1 MADRTQQGQ
10 FATGHPQIGHRQP
23 GSRNKRSSRLAELLR
38 KRGDRDPLEFLS
50 EQLGK
55 PLEEVSIELKVKIA
69 AHLAPYLHARNTAKV
84 NPTPL
89 ELPPLECASDIPPFI
104 ADLVARVAGGELDVD
119 TATALRGLAD
129 AFLAGLN
136 MTKVESDIA
145 ALKAGG

>member
-1 MADRTQQGQ
+1 MADRTEQGR
-10 FATGHPQIGHRQP
+10 FSTGHPQIGHRQP
-23 GSRNKRSSRLAELLR
+23 GSRNKRSVRLAELLR
-38 KRGDRDPLEFLS
+38 ERGDRDPLEFL

-69 AHLAPYLHARNTAKV
+69 AHLAPYLHARNTVKV

-89 ELPPLECASDIPPFI
+89 ELRPLERASDIPPFI

-119 TATALRGLAD
+119 TATALKGLAD